1 NTFVLHFGPGGRTSC
16 RREARYDTLPRSAR
30 FILGSEWSWQRCRR
44 SGERSLV
51 MKLTFLPTLTDMREM
66 LGDRLYVEFVW
77 AWREQ
82 EQEKRQK
89 DNRAR
94 WADQLPERTASTW
107 PQPLVVREIAYEEL
121 PEPMPAQV

>member
-1 NTFVLHFGPGGRTSC
+1 
-16 RREARYDTLPRSAR
+16 
-30 FILGSEWSWQRCRR
+30 
-44 SGERSLV
+44 

-82 EQEKRQK
+82 EQENRQK

-94 WADQLPERTASTW
+94 WADQLPERTAITW
-107 PQPLVVREIAYEEL
+107 PQPLVVREITPEEL
-121 PEPMPAQV
+121 PEPMPAQVALLHPNKRLLEQKKALAFEQDEAPSRIRAGMRSAAE

>member
-1 NTFVLHFGPGGRTSC
+1 
-16 RREARYDTLPRSAR
+16 
-30 FILGSEWSWQRCRR
+30 
-44 SGERSLV
+44 

-89 DNRAR
+89 ENRVR
-94 WADQLPERTASTW
+94 WADQLPRRTSDTW
-107 PQPLVVREIAYEEL
+107 PQPLVVREVAEEDVL
-121 PEPMPAQV
+121 EPMPAQVALLHPNKRLFEQKRAATAGGGRPLAIRSAAE